1 MKSTVETLSPTRVRL
16 SVEVSFEEL
25 EPSVRRAYRSI
36 SDQVR
41 IPGFRP
47 GKVPPRLIDQR
58 IGRAVVLEE
67 AARNAIPQHYI
78 EAVRE
83 HEVKPLGRPAVEIT
97 KLQDGEVLEFTVE
110 VDVTP
115 QIELPDLSSVS
126 ITVDPVEVAEEEVDE
141 QLRILRER
149 FATLKGVQRPAQIGD
164 YVSIDLVATID
175 GEEVPGGS
183 ATGVSYEVG
192 SGQLLEGLDDTL
204 VGMTANESATFTST
218 LVGGEYAGQE
228 AQVAVTVRA
237 VREKE
242 LPDLDDSF
250 AQLAS
255 EFDTLEE
262 LRADLRTRRE
272 RAKRLE
278 QAFQARDKVLEALLE
293 RTEIP
298 VPEGVVQEE
307 VDFRKQSMREQLER
321 IDRSWEEY
329 LESENTTE
337 EQLDQELR
345 ESATKA
351 LKTQLL
357 LDAIAD
363 AEEVGVNDTELT
375 QEVIRRAQAQGAQP
389 REYAERL
396 QRQGQ
401 LPMVVADIRRGKALA
416 LAVEQAT
423 VTDTAGNPVDLS
435 TQSNNAD
442 STKEASEEQSESD
455 SENAD

>member
-1 MKSTVETLSPTRVRL
+1 VKSTVETLSPTRVRL